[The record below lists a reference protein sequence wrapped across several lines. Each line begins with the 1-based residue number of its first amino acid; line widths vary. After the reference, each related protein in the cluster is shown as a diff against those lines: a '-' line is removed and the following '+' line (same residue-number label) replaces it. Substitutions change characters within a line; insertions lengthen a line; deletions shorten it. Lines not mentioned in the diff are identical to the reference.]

1 MLLVEHIHT
10 FFKYKLAIMKKLIFA
25 FSTMLALTTAA
36 FAQNASAPSATPAT
50 PAAPSKMSQKGKEMS
65 QKGKENGEKGKEMGE
80 KGNAPKGMGM
90 GLTPDQETK
99 FKAFNESHKEAVKKI
114 QMDKTLS
121 ADAKKSQIDALKG
134 TYEAN
139 VKTVLN
145 ADQYAKWSA
154 KRNEKGGDHKGKM
167 EEHKGKKGDHDEKMG
182 EKKEMKNEK
191 KGNRKADKAMPQG
204 AGKSN

>member
-1 MLLVEHIHT
+1 
-10 FFKYKLAIMKKLIFA
+10 MKKLIFA
-25 FSTMLALTTAA
+25 CALMVTLSAA
-36 FAQNASAPSATPAT
+36 SFAQATAPATPATSAT
-50 PAAPSKMSQKGKEMS
+50 PAAPAKGKMSQKGKEMS
-65 QKGKENGEKGKEMGE
+65 EKGKENRQKGKEMGE

-90 GLTPDQETK
+90 DLTPDQETK

-114 QMDKTLS
+114 QMDKALS

-145 ADQYAKWSA
+145 ADQYTKWSA
-154 KRNEKGGDHKGKM
+154 KRNDKGGDHKGK
-167 EEHKGKKGDHDEKMG
+167 KGDHEGKMEDHKEKMG
-182 EKKEMKNEK
+182 EKKEMKGEK
-191 KGNRKADKAMPQG
+191 KGNRKADKAAPQG

>member
-1 MLLVEHIHT
+1 
-10 FFKYKLAIMKKLIFA
+10 MKKLIFA
-25 FSTMLALTTAA
+25 FFTMLALSTAA
-36 FAQNASAPSATPAT
+36 FAQNASAPAATPAT

-65 QKGKENGEKGKEMGE
+65 HKGNEHAQKGKENGE

-99 FKAFNESHKEAVKKI
+99 FKAFNESHKEAVKKV

-121 ADAKKSQIDALKG
+121 ADAKKAQVDALKS

-145 ADQYAKWSA
+145 ADQYTKWSA
-154 KRNEKGGDHKGKM
+154 KRNDRGGDHKGKM
-167 EEHKGKKGDHDEKMG
+167 EEHKGKKEDH
-182 EKKEMKNEK
+182 KEMKNEN
-191 KGNRKADKAMPQG
+191 KGKAKSDKAVPQG

>member
-1 MLLVEHIHT
+1 
-10 FFKYKLAIMKKLIFA
+10 MKKLIFA

-36 FAQNASAPSATPAT
+36 FAQNASAPAAT

-65 QKGKENGEKGKEMGE
+65 QKGKENGE

-114 QMDKTLS
+114 QMDKALS
-121 ADAKKSQIDALKG
+121 ADAKKTQIDALKG

-154 KRNEKGGDHKGKM
+154 KRNDKGGNHEGKMGDQKGKKEGHEGKM
-167 EEHKGKKGDHDEKMG
+167 EDHKDKMN
-182 EKKEMKNEK
+182 EKKDMKNEK
-191 KGNRKADKAMPQG
+191 KGNRKAEKAVPQG
-204 AGKSN
+204 AAKSN

>member
-1 MLLVEHIHT
+1 
-10 FFKYKLAIMKKLIFA
+10 MKKLIFA
-25 FSTMLALTTAA
+25 CAVMLTLSAA
-36 FAQNASAPSATPAT
+36 SFAQATAPATPTTSATPAV
-50 PAAPSKMSQKGKEMS
+50 PAKGKMNQKGKEMS
-65 QKGKENGEKGKEMGE
+65 EKGKENGQKGKEMGE

-114 QMDKTLS
+114 QMDKALS
-121 ADAKKSQIDALKG
+121 ADAKKTQIDALKG

-145 ADQYAKWSA
+145 ADQYTKWLA
-154 KRNEKGGDHKGKM
+154 KRNDKGGDHQGKM
-167 EEHKGKKGDHDEKMG
+167 DDHKGKKGDHEGKMEDHKDKMG

-191 KGNRKADKAMPQG
+191 KGNRKADKAAPQG

>member
-1 MLLVEHIHT
+1 
-10 FFKYKLAIMKKLIFA
+10 MKKLIFA

-36 FAQNASAPSATPAT
+36 YAQNASAPAATPAT
-50 PAAPSKMSQKGKEMS
+50 PSKMSQKGKEMS
-65 QKGKENGEKGKEMGE
+65 HKGNEHAQKGKENSEKGKEMGE
-80 KGNAPKGMGM
+80 KGKAQQGMGM

-114 QMDKTLS
+114 QMDKALS
-121 ADAKKSQIDALKG
+121 ADAKKTQIDALKG

-145 ADQYAKWSA
+145 ADQYTKWSA
-154 KRNEKGGDHKGKM
+154 KRNDKGGDHKGKM
-167 EEHKGKKGDHDEKMG
+167 DDHKGKKGDHEGKMEDHKDKMG

-191 KGNRKADKAMPQG
+191 KGNRKADKAAPQG
-204 AGKSN
+204 AGKAN

>member
-1 MLLVEHIHT
+1 
-10 FFKYKLAIMKKLIFA
+10 
-25 FSTMLALTTAA
+25 MLALTTAA
-36 FAQNASAPSATPAT
+36 FAQNASAPATTPAT

-65 QKGKENGEKGKEMGE
+65 HKGNEHAQKGKENSEKGKEMGE

-121 ADAKKSQIDALKG
+121 ADAKKTQIDALKG

-145 ADQYAKWSA
+145 ADQYTKWLA
-154 KRNEKGGDHKGKM
+154 KRNDKGGDHKGKM
-167 EEHKGKKGDHDEKMG
+167 EEHMGKKEDHKEKMDEK
-182 EKKEMKNEK
+182 KDMKNEK